1 MEYGYFWNEAYML
14 QAFLMFNQTFEILC
28 ASNWMKANH
37 PEMFR
42 SLFRGEAAQSLWMRK
57 IA

>member
-1 MEYGYFWNEAYML
+1 ML